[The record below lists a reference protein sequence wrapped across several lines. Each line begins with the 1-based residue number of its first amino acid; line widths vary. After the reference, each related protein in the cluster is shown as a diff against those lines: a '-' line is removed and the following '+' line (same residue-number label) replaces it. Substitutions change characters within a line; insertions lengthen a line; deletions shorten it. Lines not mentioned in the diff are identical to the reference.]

1 MMPGLFDLRKLVI
14 GYGKKSKRGKK
25 KMVKSINVR
34 TVQVHEIQVDSVGI
48 DRKVIL
54 DQPAVPV
61 KRMRSIVRTIFNGL
75 VGCLITS
82 GWSVT
87 VSED

>member
-1 MMPGLFDLRKLVI
+1 MMLDLFTLRKLVN
-14 GYGKKSKRGKK
+14 GYGKKSERGKK

-34 TVQVHEIQVDSVGI
+34 TVQVHEIQIDSVGNNQ
-48 DRKVIL
+48 KVIL
-54 DQPAVPV
+54 DKPAAPV

>member
-1 MMPGLFDLRKLVI
+1 MLDLFNLRKLVI
-14 GYGKKSKRGKK
+14 GYGKKSERGKK

-34 TVQVHEIQVDSVGI
+34 AVQVHEIQIDSVGNNQ
-48 DRKVIL
+48 KVIL
-54 DQPAVPV
+54 DQPAAPV